1 MVATTDTPA
10 PFLLVVRQEKGRT
23 ALVAHRP
30 LPLTEADLKRIQD
43 LPGVTDSFLP
53 QPHYLN
59 IRFDGNTDWEM
70 DLVELV
76 LEILGSVIGPDILLL
91 GADLYNM
98 LGKRSHILTVEQ
110 ISASGKTVELT
121 RYGYEPGAEPYRTT
135 VLNAI
140 VAKLNDLPQVSDAQR
155 LLPSTVKVSFGCC
168 FSWHEGGGQEAVR
181 QAIEEVVSH
190 EVIFAD

>member
-1 MVATTDTPA
+1 MATATDTPV
-10 PFLLVVRQEKGRT
+10 PYLLVIRQEKGRAT
-23 ALVAHRP
+23 LVAHRP
-30 LPLTEADLKRIQD
+30 LPLTEADLNRIQN
-43 LPGVTDSFLP
+43 LPGVTDSFLL

-59 IRFDGNTDWEM
+59 IRFDGDTDWEM
-70 DLVELV
+70 DLAERV
-76 LEILGSVIGPDILLL
+76 LKILSTVIGPDILLL

-110 ISASGKTVELT
+110 LSASGKTVELT

-135 VLNAI
+135 MLHAI

-181 QAIEEVVSH
+181 QAIEEVVGH
-190 EVIFAD
+190 EVIFAG